1 MEKMRGGSGLTMN
14 YEPRTLNC
22 SALRCLAGL
31 LHLAGAEASG
41 TDVDMTGGAVDQRVD
56 PMSVWELS
64 PFAHV
69 MGVADPV
76 DYLWPLPADCA
87 RTFDLGHPGLPPI
100 VDVAPH
106 RTRQTLLKLS

>member
-56 PMSVWELS
+56 PVNVWELS

-69 MGVADPV
+69 VGMADAVAEG
-76 DYLWPLPADCA
+76 
-87 RTFDLGHPGLPPI
+87 RTFPAEITALRHRGSLEGDVGLLQPS
-100 VDVAPH
+100 
-106 RTRQTLLKLS
+106 TLYSISR